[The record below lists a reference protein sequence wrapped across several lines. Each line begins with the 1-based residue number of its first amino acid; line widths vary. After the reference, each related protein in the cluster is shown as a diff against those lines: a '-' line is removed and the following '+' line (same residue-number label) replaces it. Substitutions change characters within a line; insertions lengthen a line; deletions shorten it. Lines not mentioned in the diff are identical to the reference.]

1 MKLAVFDDYR
11 IGVVRGDVV
20 HDVTHLLPDALDV
33 VPYERMN
40 WLIANWFALADD
52 VAAASGGAHPVAA
65 VTLRACSPRPSGVF
79 ALPGNYAAHLG
90 EIGRMTVSGKRTAD
104 EMGFFLKAPASVI
117 GPGEAILLPKGSQ
130 RRFDHECE
138 LAVIVGAPAFEVP
151 AEQAAEVVFGY
162 TCAVDATMR
171 IDPDG
176 RQEDRSMRKS
186 FAGFTPIGPYLV
198 TADEVGDPHTLT
210 SHLSV
215 NDVER
220 QSAHTSNMIVN
231 VWRAIEIISSVLA
244 LRPGDLILTGTPE
257 GVGPITPGDRLEIS
271 IERVGAMTLAIRERP
286 ALSPRTF

>member
-1 MKLAVFDDYR
+1 
-11 IGVVRGDVV
+11 
-20 HDVTHLLPDALDV
+20 
-33 VPYERMN
+33 
-40 WLIANWFALADD
+40 
-52 VAAASGGAHPVAA
+52 
-65 VTLRACSPRPSGVF
+65 
-79 ALPGNYAAHLG
+79 
-90 EIGRMTVSGKRTAD
+90 
-104 EMGFFLKAPASVI
+104 
-117 GPGEAILLPKGSQ
+117 
-130 RRFDHECE
+130 
-138 LAVIVGAPAFEVP
+138 
-151 AEQAAEVVFGY
+151 
-162 TCAVDATMR
+162 
-171 IDPDG
+171 
-176 RQEDRSMRKS
+176 MRKS